1 MHGLASFVFVDDL
14 LETKSKLLVLLNNM
28 KTHPVQSTVIKFAMV
43 TNKELFK
50 YIHLSISYDRS

>member
-14 LETKSKLLVLLNNM
+14 PETRSNLPVLLNNM

-43 TNKELFK
+43 TNK
-50 YIHLSISYDRS
+50 